1 MNKFLINIIVA
12 IVWGGLT
19 GEFTLGNLVI
29 GFIIGYLILLL
40 SIPLT
45 GSSDY
50 AVNFWRALGL
60 AVYFVIELVSS
71 SLRVSKEILRPKLD
85 LKAGVI
91 GIPLEAAET
100 DLEITLLAN
109 IITVTP
115 GTLSLD
121 ISDDRRTLYVH
132 SMYITSD
139 KEALRSQIKN
149 GYEKQ
154 ILLLIKHIL

>member
-1 MNKFLINIIVA
+1 MNKFLINIIVS

-19 GEFTLGNLVI
+19 GEFTLGNLIV
-29 GFIIGYLILLL
+29 GFVLGYIILLM
-40 SIPLT
+40 SIPIT
-45 GSSDY
+45 GNSDY
-50 AVNFWRALGL
+50 AINFWRALGL
-60 AVYFVIELVSS
+60 ALYFILELVSS
-71 SLRVSKEILRPKLD
+71 SIRVSKEILRPQLKLS
-85 LKAGVI
+85 AGVI
-91 GIPLEAAET
+91 GIPLETAET
-100 DLEITLLAN
+100 DVEITLLAN

-121 ISDDRRTLYVH
+121 ISDDRSMLYVH

>member
-1 MNKFLINIIVA
+1 M
-12 IVWGGLT
+12 
-19 GEFTLGNLVI
+19 
-29 GFIIGYLILLL
+29 
-40 SIPLT
+40 
-45 GSSDY
+45 
-50 AVNFWRALGL
+50 
-60 AVYFVIELVSS
+60 
-71 SLRVSKEILRPKLD
+71 RVSKEILRPKLD

>member
-19 GEFTLGNLVI
+19 GEFTLGSLVLWI
-29 GFIIGYLILLL
+29 IIGYLILLL

-85 LKAGVI
+85 LKAEII
-91 GIPLEAAET
+91 GIPLDPAET

-115 GTLSLD
+115 GK
-121 ISDDRRTLYVH
+121 I
-132 SMYITSD
+132 
-139 KEALRSQIKN
+139 
-149 GYEKQ
+149 G
-154 ILLLIKHIL
+154 

>member
-1 MNKFLINIIVA
+1 MNKFLINLIVA

-19 GEFTLGNLVI
+19 GEFSLGNLII

-40 SIPLT
+40 SIPIT
-45 GSSDY
+45 GNSDY
-50 AVNFWRALGL
+50 AVNIWRAIGL
-60 AVYFVIELVSS
+60 AIYFVIELVSS

-121 ISDDRRTLYVH
+121 ISDDRRILYVH

>member
-1 MNKFLINIIVA
+1 MNKFLINIVVS

-19 GEFTLGNLVI
+19 GEFTLGNLII
-29 GFIIGYLILLL
+29 GFILGYIILLA
-40 SIPLT
+40 SIPVT
-45 GSSDY
+45 GRSDY
-50 AVNFWRALGL
+50 AINFWRAIGL
-60 AVYFVIELVSS
+60 ALYFVLELITSS
-71 SLRVSKEILRPKLD
+71 IRVSKEILRPRLKLS
-85 LKAGVI
+85 AGVI

-100 DLEITLLAN
+100 DVEITLLAN

-132 SMYITSD
+132 SMYLTSD